1 MQQIKYTK
9 PNLAFQ
15 YKYVYQNMYIEMYIL
30 HTVLIYIY
38 TLQLHRELLTFFQ
51 HTKMQYLKYW
61 K

>member
-51 HTKMQYLKYW
+51 HTKI
-61 K
+61 